1 MPSLDERVAYL
12 EGRLEEH
19 ASTVIALRGDVKAV
33 HADLR
38 AFREEFRQ
46 DFTATA
52 GRIATRIDGVEKRI
66 DGRIDG
72 VERRIDG
79 VDRRLERLDDKM
91 SRHFSWLVGIQV
103 AVLIAVLGAL
113 LGR

>member
-19 ASTVIALRGDVKAV
+19 DSTVSSLRGDVRNGFDRV
-33 HADLR
+33 DER
-38 AFREEFRQ
+38 FQRVDDRFQQVDDRFQ
-46 DFTATA
+46 
-52 GRIATRIDGVEKRI
+52 RID
-66 DGRIDG
+66 
-72 VERRIDG
+72 ERFDRVDERFDRA
-79 VDRRLERLDDKM
+79 DRRLDRLDDKL
-91 SRHFSWLVGIQV
+91 SRHFTWLVGIHV